1 MGTGWVVRS
10 LSLQVVGNE
19 EDWWEQ
25 AGLLRVYN
33 YKWLAVR
40 TTGWVVRS
48 LSLQVV
54 GSEEDW
60 WEQAGL
66 L

>member
-1 MGTGWVVRS
+1 MGTGWVVMS
-10 LSLQVVGNE
+10 LSLQVVGSE
-19 EDWWEQ
+19 EDWLEK
-25 AGLLRVYN
+25 AELLRVCH

>member
-1 MGTGWVVRS
+1 MS
-10 LSLQVVGNE
+10 LSLQVVGSE
-19 EDWWEQ
+19 EDWLEK

-40 TTGWVVRS
+40 KTGWVVRS

-54 GSEEDW
+54 GSEED
-60 WEQAGL
+60 
-66 L
+66 

>member
-1 MGTGWVVRS
+1 MGTGWVVMS

-33 YKWLAVR
+33 YKWLVMR
-40 TTGWVVRS
+40 KTGGNR
-48 LSLQVV
+48 L
-54 GSEEDW
+54 GC
-60 WEQAGL
+60 
-66 L
+66 

>member
-1 MGTGWVVRS
+1 M
-10 LSLQVVGNE
+10 VGNE

-33 YKWLAVR
+33 YKWLVMR
-40 TTGWVVRS
+40 KTGWVVRS

-60 WEQAGL
+60 L
-66 L
+66 SC